1 MNCETFV
8 ANPLDL
14 RKKRRKT
21 QKSLGFIKDN
31 KLELLKTYFTSGN
44 FDFFIQTW
52 LVYMSVVYMVWNV
65 FCNRV

>member
-14 RKKRRKT
+14 RNKRRKT

-31 KLELLKTYFTSGN
+31 KLELLMTYLTSAN